1 MKTPMGVVFDI
12 KHYAIHDGPGIRTT
26 VFLKGCPL
34 DCAWCHN
41 PESKHPQ
48 PEFMWWP
55 TRCIGCRSCVEGCPE
70 GAVNL
75 GDKLVI
81 DEEKCV
87 GCGACVEVCYAEAL
101 ELVGREMSV
110 EEVMEEV
117 RRDSE
122 FYRESGGGVTFS
134 GGEPLTQPLFLAEML
149 MACKREGFHTA
160 VDTSGQADPATLEKI
175 MDHTDLFLYD
185 VKHMDPEQHRKYTGT
200 SNEQILLN
208 LSLLKGRAVVVRV
221 PLVPGVNDDEEN
233 IRCMGEYVSGLGFSD
248 LCLLPYHKVGAEKA
262 QRLNRET
269 GPQFVAEAPTEESLD
284 WLRGVLT
291 EYGLTV
297 KIGG

>member
-1 MKTPMGVVFDI
+1 MGVVFDI

-34 DCAWCHN
+34 DCVWCHN

-55 TRCIGCRSCVEGCPE
+55 TRCIGCGCCEESCPE
-70 GAVNL
+70 GAVTI

-87 GCGACVEVCYAEAL
+87 RCGSCVEGCYAEAL

-117 RRDSE
+117 RRDSM

-134 GGEPLTQPLFLAEML
+134 GGEPLMQLMFLVEL
-149 MACKREGFHTA
+149 LEACKREGFHTA
-160 VDTSGQADPATLEKI
+160 VDTSGQAEQAALEKI
-175 MDHTDLFLYD
+175 MEYTDLFLYD
-185 VKHMDPEQHRKYTGT
+185 VKHLDPEQHRKFTGT
-200 SNEQILLN
+200 SNELVLSNLALLR
-208 LSLLKGRAVVVRV
+208 GRAVVVRV

-233 IRCMGEYVSGLGFSD
+233 IRSMGEYVSGLEFSD
-248 LCLLPYHKVGAEKA
+248 LCLLPYHKVGTEKA
-262 QRLNRET
+262 HRLNRET
-269 GPQFVAEAPTEESLD
+269 GLPFVAEAPTDESLD
-284 WLRGVLT
+284 RLRGVFT
-291 EYGLTV
+291 EYGLSV

>member
-1 MKTPMGVVFDI
+1 MGVVFDI

-55 TRCIGCRSCVEGCPE
+55 TRCIGCRSCEESCPE
-70 GAVNL
+70 GAITI
-75 GDKLVI
+75 GDKLII

-87 GCGACVEVCYAEAL
+87 RCGSFVEGCYAEAL

-117 RRDSE
+117 RRDSD
-122 FYRESGGGVTFS
+122 FHRESGGGVTFS
-134 GGEPLTQPLFLAEML
+134 GGEPLMQPVFLAEL
-149 MACKREGFHTA
+149 LEACKREGFHTTL
-160 VDTSGQADPATLEKI
+160 DTSGQAEQAVLKKI
-175 MDHTDLFLYD
+175 KTHTDLFLYD
-185 VKHMDPEQHRKYTGT
+185 VKHMDPEQHRKFTGA
-200 SNEQILLN
+200 SNELVLSNLALLR
-208 LSLLKGRAVVVRV
+208 GRAVVVRV

-233 IRCMGEYVSGLGFSD
+233 IRSMGEYVSGLGFSD
-248 LCLLPYHKVGAEKA
+248 LCLLPYHKVGSEKA
-262 QRLNRET
+262 HRLNRKT
-269 GPQFVAEAPTEESLD
+269 GPVFVAEAPTEESLD
-284 WLRGVLT
+284 RLCGVLT
-291 EYGLTV
+291 EYGLNV

>member
-1 MKTPMGVVFDI
+1 MGVVFDI

-55 TRCIGCRSCVEGCPE
+55 TRCIGCGSCEESCPE
-70 GAVNL
+70 GAVTI

-87 GCGACVEVCYAEAL
+87 RCGSCVDECYAEAL

-110 EEVMEEV
+110 EEVMKEV
-117 RRDSE
+117 RRDSM

-134 GGEPLTQPLFLAEML
+134 GGEPLMQPMFLAEL
-149 MACKREGFHTA
+149 LEACKREGFHTA
-160 VDTSGQADPATLEKI
+160 VDTSGQDNQAALEKI

-185 VKHMDPEQHRKYTGT
+185 VKHMDPEQHRKFTGA
-200 SNEQILLN
+200 SNELVLSNLALLR
-208 LSLLKGRAVVVRV
+208 GRAVVVRV

-233 IRCMGEYVSGLGFSD
+233 IRSMGEYVSGLGFSD
-248 LCLLPYHKVGAEKA
+248 LCLLPYHKVGTEKA
-262 QRLNRET
+262 HRLNRET
-269 GPQFVAEAPTEESLD
+269 GPPFVAESPTEESLD
-284 WLRGVLT
+284 RLRGVLT
-291 EYGLTV
+291 EYGLSV

>member
-1 MKTPMGVVFDI
+1 V
-12 KHYAIHDGPGIRTT
+12 
-26 VFLKGCPL
+26 
-34 DCAWCHN
+34 
-41 PESKHPQ
+41 ES
-48 PEFMWWP
+48 
-55 TRCIGCRSCVEGCPE
+55 CPE
-70 GAVNL
+70 GAVTV
-75 GDKLVI
+75 GDRLVI

-87 GCGACVEVCYAEAL
+87 GCGVCVEGCYAEAL
-101 ELVGREMSV
+101 ELVGGEMSV
-110 EEVMEEV
+110 EDVMEEV

-134 GGEPLTQPLFLAEML
+134 GGEPLMQPMFLAEL
-149 MACKREGFHTA
+149 LIACKREGFHTT

-175 MDHTDLFLYD
+175 MDYTDLFLYD

-208 LSLLKGRAVVVRV
+208 LSLLRGRAVVIRV

-233 IRCMGEYVSGLGFSD
+233 IRRLGEYVSGLGVCD
-248 LCLLPYHKVGAEKA
+248 ICLLPYHKVGAEKA

-269 GPQFVAEAPTEESLD
+269 GPQFVAEVPTEESLD
-284 WLRGVLT
+284 RLRGVLT

>member
-1 MKTPMGVVFDI
+1 MGVVFDI

-34 DCAWCHN
+34 DCTWCHN

-55 TRCIGCRSCVEGCPE
+55 TRCIGCGSCEESCPE
-70 GAVNL
+70 GAVTI

-87 GCGACVEVCYAEAL
+87 RCGSCVDECYAEAL

-117 RRDSE
+117 RRDST

-134 GGEPLTQPLFLAEML
+134 GGEPLMQLMFLAEL
-149 MACKREGFHTA
+149 LEACKREGFHTA
-160 VDTSGQADPATLEKI
+160 VDTSGHAEQAALEKI
-175 MDHTDLFLYD
+175 MEYTDLFLYD
-185 VKHMDPEQHRKYTGT
+185 VKHMDPIQHKKFTGA
-200 SNEQILLN
+200 SNELVLSNLALLR
-208 LSLLKGRAVVVRV
+208 GRAVVVRV
-221 PLVPGVNDDEEN
+221 PLVPGVNDDEDN
-233 IRCMGEYVSGLGFSD
+233 VRSMGEYVSGLEFSD
-248 LCLLPYHKVGAEKA
+248 LCLLPYHKVGTEKA
-262 QRLNRET
+262 HRLNRET
-269 GPQFVAEAPTEESLD
+269 GPQFVAEAPTDESLD
-284 WLRGVLT
+284 RLRGVLT
-291 EYGLTV
+291 EYGLTI

>member
-1 MKTPMGVVFDI
+1 MGVVFDI

-41 PESKHPQ
+41 PESKYPP

-55 TRCIGCRSCVEGCPE
+55 TRCIGCRSCVESCPE
-70 GAVNL
+70 RAVTI

-81 DEEKCV
+81 DEKLCV
-87 GCGACVEVCYAEAL
+87 GCGICVEGCYAEAL
-101 ELVGREMSV
+101 ELVGREMSI

-117 RRDSE
+117 SRDAE

-134 GGEPLTQPLFLAEML
+134 GGEPLMQPLFLAEL
-149 MACKREGFHTA
+149 LSECKGEGLHTV
-160 VDTSGQADPATLEKI
+160 VDTSGHAEPAALEKI
-175 MDHTDLFLYD
+175 MGHTDLFLYD
-185 VKHMDPEQHRKYTGT
+185 LKHMDPEMHRKYTGA
-200 SNEQILLN
+200 SNELILSN
-208 LSLLKGRAVVVRV
+208 LALLQGRGVIIRA
-221 PLVPGVNDDEEN
+221 PIIPGVNDDEEN
-233 IRCMGEYVSGLGFSD
+233 VRRMGEYVSGLGFSD
-248 LCLLPYHKVGAEKA
+248 VCLLPYHKVGAEKA

-269 GPQFVAEAPTEESLD
+269 GSQLVAEAPTEESLD
-284 WLRGVLT
+284 RLRGVLA
-291 EYGLTV
+291 EYGLNV

>member
-1 MKTPMGVVFDI
+1 MGVVFDI

-55 TRCIGCRSCVEGCPE
+55 TRCIGCGSCEESCPE
-70 GAVNL
+70 GAVTI

-87 GCGACVEVCYAEAL
+87 RCGSCVEGCYAEAL

-117 RRDSE
+117 RRDST

-134 GGEPLTQPLFLAEML
+134 GGEPLMQLMFLAEL
-149 MACKREGFHTA
+149 LEACKREGFHTA
-160 VDTSGQADPATLEKI
+160 VDTSGHAEQAALEKI
-175 MDHTDLFLYD
+175 MEYTDLFLYD
-185 VKHMDPEQHRKYTGT
+185 VKHMDPIQHKKFTGA
-200 SNEQILLN
+200 SNELVLSNLALLR
-208 LSLLKGRAVVVRV
+208 GRAVVVRV
-221 PLVPGVNDDEEN
+221 PLVPGVNDDEDN
-233 IRCMGEYVSGLGFSD
+233 IRRLGEYVSGLGFSD
-248 LCLLPYHKVGAEKA
+248 LCLLPYHKVGTEKA
-262 QRLNRET
+262 HRLNRET
-269 GPQFVAEAPTEESLD
+269 GPQFVAEAPTDESLD
-284 WLRGVLT
+284 RLHGVLT
-291 EYGLTV
+291 EYGLSV

>member
-1 MKTPMGVVFDI
+1 VFDI

-34 DCAWCHN
+34 DCTWCHN

-55 TRCIGCRSCVEGCPE
+55 TRCIGCRSCEESCPE
-70 GAVNL
+70 GAVTIE
-75 GDKLVI
+75 DKLVI

-87 GCGACVEVCYAEAL
+87 RCGSCVDECYAEAL

-117 RRDSE
+117 RRDST

-134 GGEPLTQPLFLAEML
+134 GGEPLMQPMFLAEL
-149 MACKREGFHTA
+149 LEACKREGFHTA
-160 VDTSGQADPATLEKI
+160 VDTSGHAEQAALEKI
-175 MDHTDLFLYD
+175 MEYTDLYLYD
-185 VKHMDPEQHRKYTGT
+185 VKHMDPIQHKKFTGA
-200 SNEQILLN
+200 SNELVLSNLALLR
-208 LSLLKGRAVVVRV
+208 GRAVVVRV
-221 PLVPGVNDDEEN
+221 PLVPGVNDDEDN
-233 IRCMGEYVSGLGFSD
+233 IRRMGEYVSGLGFSD
-248 LCLLPYHKVGAEKA
+248 LCLLPYHKVGTEKA
-262 QRLNRET
+262 HRLNRET
-269 GPQFVAEAPTEESLD
+269 GPQFVAEAPTDESLD
-284 WLRGVLT
+284 RLRGVLM
-291 EYGLTV
+291 EYGLSV

>member
-1 MKTPMGVVFDI
+1 MGVVFDI

-55 TRCIGCRSCVEGCPE
+55 TRCIGCGCCEESCPE
-70 GAVNL
+70 GAVTI
-75 GDKLVI
+75 GDKLII
-81 DEEKCV
+81 DEEKCI
-87 GCGACVEVCYAEAL
+87 GCGSCVDECYAEAL

-117 RRDSE
+117 RRDSM

-134 GGEPLTQPLFLAEML
+134 GGEPLMQLMFLAEL
-149 MACKREGFHTA
+149 LEACKREGFHTA
-160 VDTSGQADPATLEKI
+160 VDTSGHAEQAALEKI
-175 MDHTDLFLYD
+175 MEYTDLFLYD
-185 VKHMDPEQHRKYTGT
+185 VKHMDTEQHRKFTGA
-200 SNEQILLN
+200 SNVLVLSNLALLR
-208 LSLLKGRAVVVRV
+208 GRAVVVRV

-233 IRCMGEYVSGLGFSD
+233 IRRLGEYVSGLGFSD
-248 LCLLPYHKVGAEKA
+248 LCLLPYHKVGSEKA

-269 GPQFVAEAPTEESLD
+269 GPQFVAEAPTDESLD
-284 WLRGVLT
+284 RLRGVLT
-291 EYGLTV
+291 EYGLSV

>member
-1 MKTPMGVVFDI
+1 MGVVFDI

-34 DCAWCHN
+34 DCTWCHN

-55 TRCIGCRSCVEGCPE
+55 TRCIGCRSCEESCPE
-70 GAVNL
+70 GAVTIE
-75 GDKLVI
+75 DKLVI

-87 GCGACVEVCYAEAL
+87 RCGSCVDECYAEAL

-117 RRDSE
+117 RRDST

-134 GGEPLTQPLFLAEML
+134 GGEPLMQPMFLAEL
-149 MACKREGFHTA
+149 LEACKREGFHTA
-160 VDTSGQADPATLEKI
+160 VDTSGHAEQAALEKI
-175 MDHTDLFLYD
+175 MEYTDLYLYD
-185 VKHMDPEQHRKYTGT
+185 VKHMDPIQHKKFTGA
-200 SNEQILLN
+200 SNELVLSNLALLR
-208 LSLLKGRAVVVRV
+208 GRAVVVRV
-221 PLVPGVNDDEEN
+221 PLVPGVNDDEDN
-233 IRCMGEYVSGLGFSD
+233 IRRMGEYVSGLGFSD
-248 LCLLPYHKVGAEKA
+248 LCLLPYHKVGTEKA
-262 QRLNRET
+262 HRLNRET
-269 GPQFVAEAPTEESLD
+269 GPQFVAEAPTDESLD
-284 WLRGVLT
+284 RLRGVLM
-291 EYGLTV
+291 EYGLSV

>member
-1 MKTPMGVVFDI
+1 MGVVFDI

-55 TRCIGCRSCVEGCPE
+55 TRCIGCGSCEESCPE
-70 GAVNL
+70 GAVTI

-87 GCGACVEVCYAEAL
+87 RCGSCVDECYAEAL

-110 EEVMEEV
+110 EKVMEEV
-117 RRDSE
+117 RRDSM

-134 GGEPLTQPLFLAEML
+134 GGEPLMQLMFLAEL
-149 MACKREGFHTA
+149 LEACKREGFHTA
-160 VDTSGQADPATLEKI
+160 VDTSGHAEQAALEKI
-175 MDHTDLFLYD
+175 MEYTDLFLYD
-185 VKHMDPEQHRKYTGT
+185 VKHMDPIQHKKFTGA
-200 SNEQILLN
+200 SNELVLSNLALLR
-208 LSLLKGRAVVVRV
+208 GRAVVVRV

-233 IRCMGEYVSGLGFSD
+233 IRSMGEYVSGLEFSD
-248 LCLLPYHKVGAEKA
+248 LCLLPYHKVGTEKA
-262 QRLNRET
+262 HRLNRET
-269 GPQFVAEAPTEESLD
+269 GPPFVAEAPTDESLD
-284 WLRGVLT
+284 RLRGVFT
-291 EYGLTV
+291 EYGLSV